1 MFVFEYMNTTTPSI
15 LDHLSALGDET
26 RTRIIALLE
35 QSEFTVSELCTV
47 LQMPQPNVS
56 RHLKTLTS
64 EGWLQA
70 RADGRSRH
78 YRLSPTL
85 DRPAQELWA
94 LVQAQVAGAG
104 IYLVDAERADSV
116 LDVRRRRSAAFFADA
131 AERWDDLRAELFGA
145 SASFAPLLGLLSPDW
160 VVGDL
165 GAGTGAF
172 SEMLAPFVGS
182 VVGVERSVEMLAA
195 ARLRLE
201 GVDNVDLRQ
210 GDLEELPIVDGEL
223 DVAVLALVL
232 HYVVDPAL
240 VFKEVHRALGPGGRV
255 IVVDMRAHERGHG
268 YAERMGHVWPGFELG
283 QVEKW
288 LADAGFD
295 VARTH
300 PLRPDPVASG
310 PLLFLSSAV
319 RSDAPNSS
327 DPEPGVTYLA

>member
-1 MFVFEYMNTTTPSI
+1 MRYSYMFASDYMNTLSKSI

-26 RTRIIALLE
+26 RMRILALLE
-35 QSEFTVSELCTV
+35 QSELTVSELCTV
-47 LQMPQPNVS
+47 LQIPQPNVS

-85 DRPAQELWA
+85 DRTAADLWA
-94 LVQAQVAGAG
+94 LVRTEVAGQG
-104 IYLVDAERADSV
+104 IYAVDAERAATV

-131 AERWDDLRAELFGA
+131 AERWDDIRTELFGH
-145 SASFAPLLGLLSPDW
+145 SASFALLLGLLNPDS

-165 GAGTGAF
+165 GVGTGAF
-172 SEMLAPFVGS
+172 SEMLAPFVCH
-182 VVGVERSVEMLAA
+182 VVGIDRSAEMLEAA
-195 ARLRLE
+195 KLRLE

-210 GDLEELPIVDGEL
+210 GDLEKLPVEDCEL

-240 VFKEVHRALGPGGRV
+240 VFAEVHRALKPGGQV
-255 IVVDMRAHERGHG
+255 IAVDMRAHERGHG
-268 YAERMGHVWPGFELG
+268 YAEEMGHVWSGFELE
-283 QVEKW
+283 QVEHW
-288 LADAGFD
+288 LADAGFE
-295 VARTH
+295 ASRTL

-310 PLLFLSSAV
+310 PLLFLASAV
-319 RSDAPNSS
+319 RSSHNSL
-327 DPEPGVTYLA
+327 DRY